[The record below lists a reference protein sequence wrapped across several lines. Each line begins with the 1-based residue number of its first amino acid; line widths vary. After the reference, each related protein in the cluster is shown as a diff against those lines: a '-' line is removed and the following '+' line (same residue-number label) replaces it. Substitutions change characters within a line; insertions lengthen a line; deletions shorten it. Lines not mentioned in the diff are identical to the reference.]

1 MTVKAE
7 VIMTIQD
14 RIGAIVD
21 APRVQKLITAL
32 VIINAAILGLET
44 WEPAERRFGN
54 VLRAIDTGILWVFV
68 TEIAAKMTAQGQ
80 RFFKSGWN
88 LFDFIIVGIALIPTS
103 GALSVL
109 RALRILRALRLLSVV
124 PQMRTVVSALLH
136 AVPGMLSV
144 GAIIALIF
152 YVGSVLTTNLYG
164 ENFPQWFG
172 SVGRSMYTLFQIM
185 TLESWSMG
193 IVRPVM
199 EMHPYAWIFFITFI
213 LATSFTVLNLFIG
226 IIVDA
231 MQMQHQAENQEHH
244 DDSQL
249 VHGDI
254 QALRMEIADLS
265 KEIQRL
271 NHKT

>member
-1 MTVKAE
+1 
-7 VIMTIQD
+7 
-14 RIGAIVD
+14 
-21 APRVQKLITAL
+21 
-32 VIINAAILGLET
+32 
-44 WEPAERRFGN
+44 
-54 VLRAIDTGILWVFV
+54 
-68 TEIAAKMTAQGQ
+68 
-80 RFFKSGWN
+80 
-88 LFDFIIVGIALIPTS
+88 
-103 GALSVL
+103 
-109 RALRILRALRLLSVV
+109 
-124 PQMRTVVSALLH
+124 
-136 AVPGMLSV
+136 
-144 GAIIALIF
+144 
-152 YVGSVLTTNLYG
+152 
-164 ENFPQWFG
+164 
-172 SVGRSMYTLFQIM
+172 
-185 TLESWSMG
+185 MG